1 MRAVGKLT
9 VNSHSARSLFGNW
22 SERKKEKLRAIMHY
36 FKAATDESELML
48 NRLLLLFCVIS
59 VKICDCC

>member
-1 MRAVGKLT
+1 MCAVVKLT

-48 NRLLLLFCVIS
+48 NRLLLLFCIIS